1 MKRFALIT
9 LIAFL
14 AAIALLYVIS
24 TRLRDRAIATTGRD
38 LAARA
43 QLLALTFDRTMQ
55 TRLGE
60 TFTFSAL
67 PSLRGFATSDQ
78 DSRPARLSAAQFE
91 LRAIVSADPGIRA
104 VSIVDPN
111 GKVILTT
118 DEAMNADWSNR
129 IFVREGMLGHPCAAP
144 PSRDFGEVS
153 QYYSAPIIDNFGN
166 VGGILVVRVMG
177 QELWDALFTTPNVL
191 VVDENGVRIADATS
205 APQVF
210 TAIAPLTN
218 DAVVRVARDKLY
230 GAEISQIRV
239 APFPDLASQ
248 LKNRRAAQTVL
259 RDPNLGSFLAA
270 IQPLETNPWSVVVL
284 ARDDALGFVNIGYL
298 EAFGWG
304 ALSGLLLAALAYF
317 ALRM

>member
-1 MKRFALIT
+1 MKRFLIIT

-14 AAIALLYVIS
+14 TAIVLLYVIS
-24 TRLRDRAIATTGRD
+24 TRLRERVLATTGRD

-43 QLLALTFDRTMQ
+43 QLLALSFDRTMQ
-55 TRLGE
+55 NRMGE
-60 TFTFSAL
+60 AFTFSAL
-67 PSLRGFATSDQ
+67 ASLRGFASSD
-78 DSRPARLSAAQFE
+78 DEARPARLAAAQFE
-91 LRAIVSADPGIRA
+91 LRAIVAADPAIRA
-104 VSIVDPN
+104 ASIVDAK

-118 DEAMNADWSNR
+118 DDAMNADWSHR
-129 IFVREGMLGHPCAAP
+129 GFVREGLVGHPYAAP

-166 VGGILVVRVMG
+166 VGGVFVLRVMG

-191 VVDENGVRIADATS
+191 IVDENGVRIADATS

-239 APFPDLASQ
+239 VPFPDLALQ
-248 LKNRRAAQTVL
+248 IRNRRATQTVL
-259 RDPNLGSFLAA
+259 RDPNSGAYLAA
-270 IQPLETNPWSVVVL
+270 IQPLETNQWWVAVM

-304 ALSGLLLAALAYF
+304 ALSGLLVAALAYF
-317 ALRM
+317 ALR

>member
-14 AAIALLYVIS
+14 TAIALLYFIS
-24 TRLRDRAIATTGRD
+24 TRLRERALATTGRD

-43 QLLALTFDRTMQ
+43 QLLALSFDRTMQ
-55 TRLGE
+55 NRMGAV
-60 TFTFSAL
+60 FTFSAL
-67 PSLRGFATSDQ
+67 PSLRGFAASD
-78 DSRPARLSAAQFE
+78 DASRPARISVAQFE
-91 LRAIVSADPGIRA
+91 LRAIVSADPAIRA
-104 VSIVDPN
+104 ASIVDSN

-129 IFVREGMLGHPCAAP
+129 VFVREGMVGHPYAAP

-177 QELWDALFTTPNVL
+177 QELWDALFTTSNVL
-191 VVDENGVRIADATS
+191 IVDENGVRIADATS

-218 DAVVRVARDKLY
+218 DAIVRVARDQLY
-230 GAEISQIRV
+230 GAELSQIRV
-239 APFPDLASQ
+239 VPFPDLAVQ

-259 RDPNLGSFLAA
+259 RDPNSGSYLAA

-284 ARDDALGFVNIGYL
+284 VRDDALGFVSIGYL

-304 ALSGLLLAALAYF
+304 VLSGLLLAALAYF
-317 ALRM
+317 ALRA